1 MLIAIIGAQAVSLTA
16 IALYSLVYGLATIAA
31 FGVVSLV
38 RRSHNGISAEANE
51 IASYAG
57 LGKTNPMLAA
67 AMALA
72 LLSFAGIPLTAG
84 FVGKFQLFVTAA
96 SGNTL
101 WLVVA
106 AVVCSAITAFYYV
119 RVISNMFFHKPAQ
132 GVEVVVSDG
141 FALVAIFAAVV
152 GTIFLGV
159 YPQPVMHWLSQVAV
173 MLVP

>member
-1 MLIAIIGAQAVSLTA
+1 M
-16 IALYSLVYGLATIAA
+16 
-31 FGVVSLV
+31 VSLV

-119 RVISNMFFHKPAQ
+119 RVISNMFFRKPAQ

-159 YPQPVMHWLSQVAV
+159 YPQQVMHWLSQVAV